1 MVKAYEEGFE
11 NSTNHNVAP
20 LKDKIDT
27 FIAGHSG
34 ELNKQDII
42 DISYDP
48 AVGTTVE
55 KDGKVTATI
64 PGLDFKKAVFGIWL
78 CEKPCQKD
86 LKEKMLGN
94 N

>member
-1 MVKAYEEGFE
+1 MIKAYEEGFE
-11 NSTNHNVAP
+11 KSTNNNITP
-20 LKDKIDT
+20 IKNEIDM
-27 FIAGHSG
+27 FIAGHKG
-34 ELNKQDII
+34 EFKKQDII

-48 AVGTTVE
+48 SIGTTVT

-94 N
+94 